1 MTNIDETLKERG
13 STYGSFEDNADTTQ
27 ALKRIIQTHP
37 NYNQLRNFQKEAIDM
52 TFHKIAR
59 IINGDPNYIDS
70 WHDIVGYVS
79 LVEKILVEEQ
89 TEKTV

>member
-1 MTNIDETLKERG
+1 MTNIDETLKARG

-37 NYNQLRNFQKEAIDM
+37 NYNSLRNFQKEAIDM
-52 TFHKIAR
+52 AFHKIAR

-79 LVEKILVEEQ
+79 LVEKILIEEQ
-89 TEKTV
+89 NGEM

>member
-79 LVEKILVEEQ
+79 LVEKILVEER

>member
-37 NYNQLRNFQKEAIDM
+37 NYNQLRSFQKEAIDM

-70 WHDIVGYVS
+70 WHDIIGYVS

-89 TEKTV
+89 TEKTI

>member
-1 MTNIDETLKERG
+1 MTNIDETLKQRG

-37 NYNQLRNFQKEAIDM
+37 NYNQLRSFQKEAIDM

>member
-1 MTNIDETLKERG
+1 MTNIDETLQQRG

-27 ALKRIIQTHP
+27 ALKRIIQAHP
-37 NYNQLRNFQKEAIDM
+37 NYNQLRSFQKEAIDM

-70 WHDIVGYVS
+70 WHDIIGYVS

>member
-1 MTNIDETLKERG
+1 MSNIDQTLQQRG
-13 STYGSFEDNADTTQ
+13 STYGSFEYNADTTQ

-37 NYNQLRNFQKEAIDM
+37 NYNQLRSFQKEAIDM

-70 WHDIVGYVS
+70 WHDIIGYVS
-79 LVEKILVEEQ
+79 LVEKILIEEQ
-89 TEKTV
+89 TEKLS

>member
-1 MTNIDETLKERG
+1 MTNIDETLQQRG

-37 NYNQLRNFQKEAIDM
+37 NYNQLRSFQKEAIDM

-70 WHDIVGYVS
+70 WHDIIGYVS

>member
-1 MTNIDETLKERG
+1 MTNIDETLQQRG

-37 NYNQLRNFQKEAIDM
+37 NYNQLRSFQKEAIDM

-70 WHDIVGYVS
+70 WHDIIGYVS
-79 LVEKILVEEQ
+79 LVEKILIEEQ
-89 TEKTV
+89 TEKLS

>member
-1 MTNIDETLKERG
+1 MTNIDETLKQRG

-89 TEKTV
+89 AEKTI